1 MSNSII
7 IVIPTELL
15 REIWLNSRGVGSKS
29 FQHWSNLLAA
39 SPLTDP
45 NIKQIT
51 FNRSSKASPKSSE
64 GSVIRKKKK
73 SFLFAFLET
82 TWSNVFLEFRLSPGA
97 FWEAW
102 VYWGQCRG
110 FQVSCQLSDKERGKF
125 VQNTPWTQTKHRCD
139 VYGLYMQ
146 SHPCAHVYVLADI
159 YFIYIC
165 KAKNLKSTSGTALL
179 GRMCLWGD
187 WSLLFMLL
195 LQGRLE
201 GFLLTLPKI
210 SVIRLLLI

>member
-73 SFLFAFLET
+73 VSYLPSWKQLEAMYFWNSDCPLALFERPEFTEAGVEASRCLVSF
-82 TWSNVFLEFRLSPGA
+82 
-97 FWEAW
+97 
-102 VYWGQCRG
+102 
-110 FQVSCQLSDKERGKF
+110 
-125 VQNTPWTQTKHRCD
+125 QTKREENLCRTPCERK
-139 VYGLYMQ
+139 Q
-146 SHPCAHVYVLADI
+146 STGVMCMGYICSHIHVPMYTCLQ
-159 YFIYIC
+159 IYILYVY
-165 KAKNLKSTSGTALL
+165 ARQRIWNQPQVLHY
-179 GRMCLWGD
+179 
-187 WSLLFMLL
+187 
-195 LQGRLE
+195 
-201 GFLLTLPKI
+201 
-210 SVIRLLLI
+210 